1 MDKTSD
7 VLLLVHDH
15 FNYSYY
21 DQVLEDNNNNDDDD
35 DDDDDALS
43 LCNFS
48 NGNDEENDVVSYNI
62 DDPNDAFEFSSTTT
76 TETLLTTDHTETLL
90 FCGKSIP
97 CRSNS
102 NLPISFPQTTS
113 LSQTPHATSSF
124 SRSATGSSGS
134 LNNGIKAQSSRFHN
148 VRTATTTP
156 PPPPRRSSSVRL
168 PETRNSRYHQNYSS
182 SSSSC
187 SRKHNVLIGLT
198 KFPPKME
205 LSEIRKR
212 QSRRAPVPMFS
223 SAACGGD
230 QPIVAG
236 GQSGGKGNWG
246 LLRPLRFRSN
256 LVSALARVSFGCIRH
271 V

>member
-1 MDKTSD
+1 MEMDKTSD
-7 VLLLVHDH
+7 APLLVHDH

-21 DQVLEDNNNNDDDD
+21 DQVLEDNNNKNDGE
-35 DDDDDALS
+35 DDAIS

-48 NGNDEENDVVSYNI
+48 NGNDEENDVVSYN
-62 DDPNDAFEFSSTTT
+62 DDPNDAFEFST
-76 TETLLTTDHTETLL
+76 TETLLTTGHTETLL

-97 CRSNS
+97 CRLNS
-102 NLPISFPQTTS
+102 KLPISFPQTTS

-124 SRSATGSSGS
+124 SRSATESGS

-148 VRTATTTP
+148 VRTATTTTTP
-156 PPPPRRSSSVRL
+156 PPPPRSSSLRL
-168 PETRNSRYHQNYSS
+168 PEARNSRYLQNYSS
-182 SSSSC
+182 SSSIC

-230 QPIVAG
+230 QPVVAG